1 MTFNIMT
8 LFPEII
14 NSYISQSIIKNAIE
28 KNIIS
33 VNIYNIRDYSTNK
46 HKKVDDYPYGGGCG
60 MVMTAQPI
68 YDCFMDVKK
77 DNADTK
83 LIYFSPKGRTLDNN
97 IVYEY
102 SKIKNL
108 TLLCGH
114 YEGIDQR
121 IIDIIVDEEISIG
134 DYVLTGGEL
143 PSLVLLDSVSRKIE
157 GVLSSNDN
165 VSDESFENN
174 LLEYPQYTRP
184 SIFMDI
190 KVPDVLLSG
199 NHKNI
204 EIWRQNKSL
213 ELTKIRRPDLLKKE

>member
-68 YDCFMDVKK
+68 YDCFMDIKK
-77 DNADTK
+77 DNTNTK

-102 SKIKNL
+102 SKI
-108 TLLCGH
+108 
-114 YEGIDQR
+114 
-121 IIDIIVDEEISIG
+121 
-134 DYVLTGGEL
+134 
-143 PSLVLLDSVSRKIE
+143 
-157 GVLSSNDN
+157 
-165 VSDESFENN
+165 
-174 LLEYPQYTRP
+174 
-184 SIFMDI
+184 
-190 KVPDVLLSG
+190 
-199 NHKNI
+199 
-204 EIWRQNKSL
+204 
-213 ELTKIRRPDLLKKE
+213 

>member
-1 MTFNIMT
+1 MIV
-8 LFPEII
+8 LWIL
-14 NSYISQSIIKNAIE
+14 
-28 KNIIS
+28 
-33 VNIYNIRDYSTNK
+33 
-46 HKKVDDYPYGGGCG
+46 KK
-60 MVMTAQPI
+60 I
-68 YDCFMDVKK
+68 
-77 DNADTK
+77 
-83 LIYFSPKGRTLDNN
+83 IYFSPKGRTLDNN

-121 IIDIIVDEEISIG
+121 IIDTIVDEEVSIG

-165 VSDESFENN
+165 VSDESFEKN

-204 EIWRQNKSL
+204 KSWRQNKSL
-213 ELTKIRRPDLLKKE
+213 EITKIRRPDLLKKE